1 MFFDAMSEDDLGAGL
16 MHARLAAEGAA
27 FPPHHAKSGRDG
39 DPGFS
44 RLIERPS
51 GEDFGNF
58 GDIFLRVAAVYA
70 ERVQL
75 HQFAAVVFVQAA
87 GLPGFVAAWTL
98 WTTVRTG
105 AMAAPVLVRGDAERD
120 FRVRPDAQP

>member
-1 MFFDAMSEDDLGAGL
+1 MSEDDLGGGL
-16 MHARLAAEGAA
+16 MHARLEAEVAA

-39 DPGFS
+39 DPACS

-75 HQFAAVVFVQAA
+75 HHLAAIVFVQAA
-87 GLPGFVAAWTL
+87 GLPGFVASWTL
-98 WTTVRTG
+98 WTTIRTG
-105 AMAAPVLVRGDAERD
+105 AMAAPMRLVRGDAERD
-120 FRVRPDAQP
+120 FGVRADA